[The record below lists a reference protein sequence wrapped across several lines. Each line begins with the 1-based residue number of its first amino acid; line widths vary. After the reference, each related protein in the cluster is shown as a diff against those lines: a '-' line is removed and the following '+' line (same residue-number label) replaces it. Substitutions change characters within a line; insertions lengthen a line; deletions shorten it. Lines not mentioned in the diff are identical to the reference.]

1 MATAEKNRARY
12 RQKIKSNIKNNMK
25 NVINGEFT
33 SVKGGKIVRIPVD
46 SIHIPHIVYGT
57 KKSQGVG
64 RGDGD
69 IGTVIGRDGQDGQD
83 GERKAGNAPGKH
95 VEYVEFSI
103 EEIAEFLGEE
113 LHLPNILPKGR
124 KNLEGEKLKY
134 NTISKEGPRSL
145 RHKRRTLKN
154 AIVRQIQEDSYSVDD
169 PNIILLND
177 DFMYKS
183 WNYKP
188 IVMNNAVVFYSMDVS
203 GSMSREQLDIVKNIC
218 FWIESWLQKFYNMV
232 DIRYIV
238 HDYVAGEVDKERFY
252 KFAPGGGTKIST
264 AFRKT
269 IEIIK
274 QSYPVLDWNIYVFYF
289 GDLENWGEDDQE
301 AISVIKKEILTITN
315 QLSICSILSRWS
327 SSFNSFKQNL
337 MNSLDEKEKEL
348 VIMSTAKSIDDC
360 YGVIKEFLSKG
371 N

>member
-33 SVKGGKIVRIPVD
+33 SIKGGKVVRVPID

-57 KKSQGVG
+57 KKPQGVG
-64 RGDGD
+64 RGEGD
-69 IGTVIGRDGQDGQD
+69 IGTVIGQDDQDGD
-83 GERKAGNAPGKH
+83 KKAGNAPGRH
-95 VEYVEFSI
+95 AEYVELSI

-113 LHLPNILPKGR
+113 LQLPNIKPKGR
-124 KNLEGEKLKY
+124 KNLEGEKLNY

-154 AIVRQIQEDSYSVDD
+154 AIVRQIQEDSYTADD
-169 PNIILLND
+169 PNIILTND

-183 WNYKP
+183 WRYKP
-188 IVMNNAVVFYSMDVS
+188 VVMNNAVVFYSMDVS

-252 KFAPGGGTKIST
+252 KFAPSGGTKIST
-264 AFRKT
+264 AFHKT
-269 IEIIK
+269 NEIIK
-274 QSYPVLDWNIYVFYF
+274 ESYPVLDWNIYIFYF

-301 AISVIKKEILTITN
+301 AISIIKKEILPITN
-315 QLSICSILSRWS
+315 QLGVCNILGTWS
-327 SSFNSFKQNL
+327 SNFNNFKNNL
-337 MNSLDEKEKEL
+337 TSSLDDKEKEL
-348 VIMSTAKSIDDC
+348 VVISTAKSINDC
-360 YGVIKEFLSKG
+360 YTVIQEFLSKG